1 MALVGKKTLEKW
13 IKTFNKEYGLSH
25 KNKECLDYF
34 MKIRGVAN
42 FDIDDSSILVTIVS
56 LDAWGDKM
64 LSVIS
69 YYILPEHRNYRN
81 FIKVQN
87 RIEELAK
94 INNVR
99 YIFQGSHLAP
109 KLNGY
114 LEKRGYVVGFMKK
127 EIK

>member
-1 MALVGKKTLEKW
+1 MAVVGKKTLEKW

-34 MKIRGVAN
+34 MRIRDYAN
-42 FDIDDSSILVTIVS
+42 FDIDENSILVTIVS
-56 LDAWGDKM
+56 GDAWGDKM

-81 FIKVQN
+81 FIKIQN

-99 YIFQGSHLAP
+99 YIFQGSHLTP
-109 KLNGY
+109 KLNGM
-114 LEKRGYVVGFMKK
+114 LEKRGYKVGFMKK
-127 EIK
+127 EII

>member
-34 MKIRGVAN
+34 MKIREFAN

-56 LDAWGDKM
+56 SDAWGDKM

-81 FIKVQN
+81 FIKIQN

-99 YIFQGSHLAP
+99 YIFQGSHLTP
-109 KLNGY
+109 KLNGM
-114 LEKRGYVVGFMKK
+114 LEKRGYKVGFMKK
-127 EIK
+127 EII